1 MKVICPHPR
10 VGSDEAHRMPLPSQP
25 HPRLRWLCFIALAW
39 AVLVLQA
46 GGFTTSIQA
55 GMAFLDWPLSNGSIN
70 PPGWLTEI
78 DKFAEH
84 SHRLA
89 AAGLG
94 LLIVAIAITHRL
106 RESRPLVRLG
116 SYLLFGLVLLQGALG
131 GLRVLLDKLN
141 IGGDGNLKAV
151 SFAVAHAVNA
161 QLTIGLL
168 AVITLAHTRT
178 WQNSTTSALLTERRR
193 GLIAVGLVFFVI
205 LIGAVMRQ
213 NHLTSWVS
221 SGFSEKIFLPEGDG
235 VGWFV
240 NLLHRSGALLA
251 GLFIL
256 IFAWSGTRP
265 LRRGLTLSSLLLA
278 QISLGILSI
287 QLPLNPHV
295 RTIHLVFGAALFSTL
310 CVQVA
315 LAHRQVGRLSET

>member
-1 MKVICPHPR
+1 MHT
-10 VGSDEAHRMPLPSQP
+10 LTQP
-25 HPRLRWLCFIALAW
+25 NPRLRWLCFAALAW

-46 GGFTTSIQA
+46 GGFTTSIRA

-89 AAGLG
+89 ATGLG
-94 LLIVAIAITHRL
+94 LLIIAIAIAHRL

-151 SFAVAHAVNA
+151 GFAVAHAVNA
-161 QLTIGLL
+161 QLTIALL
-168 AVITLAHTRT
+168 AIITLAHTRT
-178 WQNSTTSALLTERRR
+178 WQASPASAPLIERRR
-193 GLIAVGLVFFVI
+193 GLIAVVLVFSII
-205 LIGAVMRQ
+205 LIGAIMRQ
-213 NHLTSWVS
+213 NYWTTWVS

-235 VGWFV
+235 GAWLV

-251 GLFIL
+251 GFFIL
-256 IFAWSGTRP
+256 FFAWSGERP
-265 LRRGLTLSSLLLA
+265 LRRGATLSALLIA

-295 RTIHLVFGAALFSTL
+295 RTVHLVVGAALFSTL
-310 CVQVA
+310 CIHVA